1 MNNKKFIVVN
11 LNKITKKHF
20 DAMQRVYPNT
30 FFLTNRNQI
39 NEIKTIKLVEDNI
52 IQNVDNL
59 FSKKI
64 NQIQTT
70 TTVKYIQKFCNI
82 NNKIVFIS
90 SNIEIPNINVKIRQL
105 SSKKISD
112 INIYLSKDFKFY
124 LKYTSKRDII
134 KSNQTIY
141 LFDSIKSEYKY
152 LDIPSTNFNYHTIIL

>member
-20 DAMQRVYPNT
+20 EAMQRVYPNT

-39 NEIKTIKLVEDNI
+39 NEIKTIKLVENNI

-70 TTVKYIQKFCNI
+70 TTVKYIQNFCNI
-82 NNKIVFIS
+82 NNKTVFLS
-90 SNIEIPNINVKIRQL
+90 SNIEIPDINVKIRQL
-105 SSKKISD
+105 SSQKISD
-112 INIYLSKDFKFY
+112 INIYPSEDFKAW
-124 LKYTSKRDII
+124 LKYTSKKDTIN
-134 KSNQTIY
+134 SNQTIY
-141 LFDSIKSEYKY
+141 LFDSIKSESKY
-152 LDIPSTNFNYHTIIL
+152 LDIPNTNFNYHNIIL